1 MSIKLICAI
10 SKNNV
15 IGNENKLPW
24 SIPEDLKRFKEL
36 TSNNWIVMGRKTFDS
51 IGRPLPN
58 RTNIVLSE
66 NKNLKIVVLNN
77 NVVNKNLMPDITGKN
92 VETIIEPS
100 NQDFNN
106 FFDINKNVIVLIP
119 RDFEN
124 ISVKTAENR
133 MVSQQIIGIDQV
145 RNPEI
150 NRIEAELRRAER
162 DYIIAERLD

>member
-66 NKNLKIVVLNN
+66 NKNLKIDSAEVFNSPKEVIEYYRNN
-77 NVVNKNLMPDITGKN
+77 SDQKDL
-92 VETIIEPS
+92 
-100 NQDFNN
+100 F
-106 FFDINKNVIVLIP
+106 
-119 RDFEN
+119 
-124 ISVKTAENR
+124 
-133 MVSQQIIGIDQV
+133 IIGGTYIYELFLEYCEYLFITHVDKKYSGDAFFPKIDWNEWKLISEESRYDDDEKV
-145 RNPEI
+145 NFYF
-150 NRIEAELRRAER
+150 R
-162 DYIIAERLD
+162 DYKRI